1 MGKMRSRESRH
12 SGKAKRP
19 QAARPV
25 SFAKLAEEL
34 AEIGRNFYGRGWV
47 LGTSGNFSAV
57 VSREPLR
64 LAITSTGL
72 DKGKLAPAQFLEMDS
87 DLKIIH
93 GKGRPSAE
101 ALLHLAIVRGR
112 EAGAVLHTHSVW
124 GTVLSDAHAAR
135 GGFALEGYEMLKGL
149 EGVRTHEHRE
159 WLPILENSQDM
170 TDLSQ
175 SVRKTL
181 SERPEIHGFL
191 LRGHGL
197 YTWGASLQE
206 AKRHIEILEFLME
219 TVVRSHTLAKIS

>member
-1 MGKMRSRESRH
+1 M
-12 SGKAKRP
+12 
-19 QAARPV
+19 

-34 AEIGRNFYGRGWV
+34 AEIGRNFYSRGWV

-72 DKGKLAPAQFLEMDS
+72 DKGNLAPGQFLEMDV
-87 DLKIIH
+87 DMKIIR

-101 ALLHLAIVRGR
+101 ALLHLAIVRHR

-124 GTVLSDAHAAR
+124 STVLSGAHAAK
-135 GGFALEGYEMLKGL
+135 GGVALEGYEMLKGL

-159 WLPILENSQDM
+159 PLPILENSQDM
-170 TDLSQ
+170 TELAAAVS
-175 SVRKTL
+175 KTL
-181 SERPEIHGFL
+181 NEHPAIHGFL

-197 YTWGASLQE
+197 YTWGTSLQE
-206 AKRHIEILEFLME
+206 ARRHVEILEFLME
-219 TVVRSHTLAKIS
+219 ALVRSYALPKIF

>member
-1 MGKMRSRESRH
+1 MGKMSSRKSKH

-25 SFAKLAEEL
+25 RFAKLAKDL
-34 AEIGRNFYGRGWV
+34 AEIGRKFYSRGWV

-72 DKGKLAPAQFLEMDS
+72 DKGNLAPTQFLEMDA
-87 DLKIIH
+87 DMKIVR

-101 ALLHLAIVRGR
+101 ALLHLAIMRSR

-124 GTVLSDAHAAR
+124 STVLSSAHAAK
-135 GGFALEGYEMLKGL
+135 GGVALEGYEMLKGL

-170 TDLSQ
+170 TELAAVVS
-175 SVRKTL
+175 KTL
-181 SERPEIHGFL
+181 NEQPAIHGFL

-197 YTWGASLQE
+197 YTWGTSLQE
-206 AKRHIEILEFLME
+206 AKRHVEILEFLME
-219 TVVRSHTLAKIS
+219 ALVRAHALAKIS